1 MESRFTLAM
10 RKLELDQIRRFKSH
24 VYINAASHAYTT
36 GRVV

>member
-1 MESRFTLAM
+1 MDSRFTLAM
-10 RKLELDQIRRFKSH
+10 RKLDLDQTRRFQSH